1 MDVTEIQIQCHQYAT
16 FGSRA
21 IRNRRI
27 VCSREALIDDCIGFE
42 AGGAEENCTFRRQV
56 LVDLEFQTVCS
67 KGRSAVPSR
76 ASSAAYA
83 RAA

>member
-1 MDVTEIQIQCHQYAT
+1 MNVAEIQIQCDQYAI
-16 FGSRA
+16 FSSGA
-21 IRNRRI
+21 IRYHCI
-27 VCSREALIDDCIGFE
+27 VRSRQPLIDYCIGIE
-42 AGGAEENCTFRRQV
+42 AGVSEKNRTLSGQV